1 VRKFKRGRTVVTSL
15 RIVGIIVAAASLGA
29 CNIFTRLSE
38 IGETPPLTNIQNPT
52 HAPTYR
58 PVSMPMPMA
67 RPAIRE
73 ANALWRPGAR
83 AFFRDQ
89 RAADVGDIITITIT
103 INDKAKLNNETKRS
117 RNNTENLGVSAFLG
131 YEASFN
137 RILPNAINPSNLIDS
152 SSQMDS
158 TGTGAIARDE
168 TIELKIAGIVTQL
181 LPNGNMVIHG
191 RQEVR
196 VNHEVRELQI
206 AGVIRPEDIGSD
218 NIITFDKIAEARV
231 AYGGRG
237 LITDVQQPRMGSQ
250 VMDILLP
257 F

>member
-1 VRKFKRGRTVVTSL
+1 MQGRTVSSSL
-15 RIVGIIVAAASLGA
+15 RILGIIAAAASLSA

-58 PVSMPMPMA
+58 PVSMPMPMP

-103 INDKAKLNNETKRS
+103 INDKAKVNNETKRS
-117 RNNTENLGVSAFLG
+117 RNNTENLGISSFLG
-131 YEASFN
+131 YEASFHQL
-137 RILPNAINPSNLIDS
+137 LPQAVNPANLVDT

-158 TGTGAIARDE
+158 TGKGSVARDE

-181 LPNGNMVIHG
+181 LPNGNMVVHG

-196 VNHEVRELQI
+196 VNYEVRDLQI

-218 NIITFDKIAEARV
+218 NTITFDKIAEARV

-237 LITDVQQPRMGSQ
+237 HITDVQQPRLGSQ

>member
-1 VRKFKRGRTVVTSL
+1 MRGRAVLTSF
-15 RIVGIIVAAASLGA
+15 RIIGIVAAAASLGG

-137 RILPNAINPSNLIDS
+137 QLLPTAINPSNLIDS
-152 SSQMDS
+152 SSQMNS

-168 TIELKIAGIVTQL
+168 SIELKIAGIVTQL

-196 VNHEVRELQI
+196 VNNEVRELQI

>member
-1 VRKFKRGRTVVTSL
+1 MRGRTVLTSF
-15 RIVGIIVAAASLGA
+15 RIVGVIVAAASLGA

-58 PVSMPMPMA
+58 PVSMPMPMP

-103 INDKAKLNNETKRS
+103 INDKAKVNNETKRS

-152 SSQMDS
+152 SAQMDS
-158 TGTGAIARDE
+158 TGTGSIARDE
-168 TIELKIAGIVTQL
+168 TIEMKIAGIVTQL

-206 AGVIRPEDIGSD
+206 SGVIRPEDIGSD

-237 LITDVQQPRMGSQ
+237 LITDVQQPRLGSQ

>member
-1 VRKFKRGRTVVTSL
+1 MQIRTAVTFL
-15 RIVGIIVAAASLGA
+15 RVAGIMFAASGLGA
-29 CNIFTRLSE
+29 CNVFTRLTE

-52 HAPTYR
+52 QAPTYR
-58 PVSMPMPMA
+58 PVSMPMPA
-67 RPAIRE
+67 PRTAVRE

-103 INDKAKLNNETKRS
+103 INDSATVNNETKRS
-117 RNNTENLGVSAFLG
+117 RNNTENMGVSALLG

-137 RILPNAINPSNLIDS
+137 RILPNAINPSNLIDT
-152 SSQMDS
+152 SSQ
-158 TGTGAIARDE
+158 TGSDGAGSIARAE
-168 TIELKIAGIVTQL
+168 AIQLKVAGVITQM
-181 LPNGNMVIHG
+181 LPNGNMVVQG

-196 VNHEVRELQI
+196 VNFEVRDLQI
-206 AGVIRPEDIGSD
+206 AGVIRPEDIASD
-218 NIITFDKIAEARV
+218 NTITFDKIAEARV

-237 LITDVQQPRMGSQ
+237 LITDVQQPRYGSQ
-250 VMDILLP
+250 LFDVLLP